1 MGDLYF
7 FEVLGGVAVC
17 LLVLGIT
24 WQAGAQARLPGDRQL
39 RPRSLD
45 NAGVLAE
52 FALAGQRKAVE
63 KSPAN
68 ARYLRLLKQANWYWA
83 LGEPA
88 APSPGV
94 PFWNLETLWGE
105 KLIGAA
111 LYAAGGL
118 SSTFGLLWFGALVDG
133 MNALLIASLLAAAL
147 GYVGYTGPDSALAG
161 AARRRQKQ
169 IGLEMG
175 YRLPEMR
182 SDVLAGRTVMS
193 ALRELSRR
201 PGGPFIEELRR
212 VVLAFDVL
220 KDETGALAL
229 MLDRNAGNEMVAE
242 FVNQMTMAITHGN
255 EVNRVLHVLAG
266 AAQQRLLQQITAQGR
281 RNAQEMGRPL
291 AAGSVLILALL
302 IMLPAA
308 LSIGD
313 ALF

>member
-7 FEVLGGVAVC
+7 FEVLGGIAVC
-17 LLVLGIT
+17 LLVLGVT
-24 WQAGAQARLPGDRQL
+24 WQAGARADLPGDPQL
-39 RPRSLD
+39 RPRSLG
-45 NAGVLAE
+45 NAGVLAD
-52 FALAGQRKAVE
+52 FALAGQRKAAE
-63 KSPAN
+63 KSAAN
-68 ARYLRLLKQANWYWA
+68 ARYLKLLKHANWYWA

-88 APSPGV
+88 APVPGA

-111 LYAAGGL
+111 AYAAGGL
-118 SSTFGLLWFGALVDG
+118 LGMFGLLWFGALVDG
-133 MNALLIASLLAAAL
+133 ASALLSSAAMAAVL
-147 GYVGYTGPDSALAG
+147 GYVGYTGPDSALAA
-161 AARRRQKQ
+161 AARRRQKL

-220 KDETGALAL
+220 KDESGALAL
-229 MLDRNAGNEMVAE
+229 MLDRNAGNEMMSE
-242 FVNQMTMAITHGN
+242 FVNQMTMAIVHGN
-255 EVNRVLHVLAG
+255 EVNRVLHVLAS
-266 AAQQRLLQQITAQGR
+266 AAQQRLLQQVTAQGR
-281 RNAQEMGRPL
+281 HNAQEMGRPL